1 MQNKIKEMVEK
12 NRNPKVAIVHDW
24 LYGGGAEQVVFNLH
38 KLYPKAPIYTSYCT
52 SQWQEKLNNKVITGY
67 LNRWPFTRLRKILV
81 VPRILWFKKLNLK
94 SYDLVIISSGNG
106 EAKFVSNLKPGAKTI
121 FYCHTPVHFYW
132 DKYDEYLKAP
142 GFGIF
147 NPIVRLSL
155 KILVGPLKKADYKA
169 AQKPDVIIANSSHI
183 ASKIKQYYNR
193 MSTVIY
199 PPVNLNKLKKDISK
213 ERTGLIT
220 VGRQV
225 PYKRID
231 LFVEAA
237 KNFNMPLKIVGDGP
251 VHKEL
256 LKQATGLNNVS
267 FYRNISDDHLAE
279 LLAGSKLFVFT
290 AIEDFGI
297 APVEALASGTP
308 VVAFNEGG
316 SLDYVNEKTGILFN
330 KYNAESL
337 SKAVEKAL
345 NQKWNHSEIQQF
357 AGRFSEERFAKQM
370 DALIKKE
377 L

>member
-1 MQNKIKEMVEK
+1 MVEK

>member
-1 MQNKIKEMVEK
+1 MAEK
-12 NRNPKVAIVHDW
+12 SKNPKIAIVHDW

-52 SQWQEKLNNKVITGY
+52 SQWQKKLNNKVVTGY
-67 LNRWPFTRLRKILV
+67 LNRWPFSSLRKILI
-81 VPRILWFKKLNLK
+81 VPRILWFKRLDLK
-94 SYDLVIISSGNG
+94 KYDLVIISSGNG
-106 EAKFVSNLKPGAKTI
+106 EAKFVSNLGPRAKTI

-132 DKYDEYLKAP
+132 DKYDQYLQSP

-155 KILVGPLKKADYKA
+155 KLLVGPLKKADYKA
-169 AQKPDVIIANSSHI
+169 AQKPDLIIANSNHI
-183 ASKIKQYYNR
+183 AAKIKQYYNR
-193 MSTVIY
+193 SSQVVH
-199 PPVNLNKLKKDISK
+199 PPINLNKFKTETKK

-231 LFVEAA
+231 LFIEGA

-256 LKQATGLNNVS
+256 LKQAIGLNNVS
-267 FYRNISDDHLAE
+267 FYRNISDDQLAE
-279 LLAGSKLFVFT
+279 LLASSKLFVFT